1 MKDCTLEPESRLPSL
16 CHLVTEGGLVSHCAS
31 YAGVPTCTQLLPCAL
46 LGAFLSVTGSLT
58 SICST
63 APKVATP
70 RLNLIKQNG
79 SDAVRL
85 ICS

>member
-1 MKDCTLEPESRLPSL
+1 MKDCTLEPESFLPSP
-16 CHLVTEGGLVSHCAS
+16 CHLVTEGRLVSQCAS
-31 YAGVPTCTQLLPCAL
+31 YAGVPTCTQILPRVL
-46 LGAFLSVTGSLT
+46 LGAFLAVAGNLT

-63 APKVATP
+63 APKVAMP